1 MWNFINKVSDII
13 FSDTFEAIMAG
24 ILSGLLLVE
33 ITYQI
38 ADKLSK

>member
-1 MWNFINKVSDII
+1 MWKFIDKTSDII
-13 FSDTFEAIMAG
+13 FSEMFETIMAG

>member
-1 MWNFINKVSDII
+1 MWRFIDKTTDII
-13 FSDTFEAIMAG
+13 FSELFETIMAG
-24 ILSGLLLVE
+24 ILSGLFLVE